1 MWSWKKLG
9 REGGERAREKKEV
22 KESWERK
29 RTIQWEKSDMV
40 ESSRVSAI
48 SPPPISADGCECKTL
63 SASIWGYQQSGKKE
77 RGGGREKGRQ
87 ALGLRGKLMSVC
99 KTPSPLVSQLSTL
112 LFLKLPM
119 VLHSGSDTMSS
130 ITLWCVWWSS
140 RTLFIW
146 KCLLTK
152 TLIAWWLKVERFLLF
167 GQSELEELKID
178 EQSMVNSCFRV

>member
-63 SASIWGYQQSGKKE
+63 SASIWGYQSGEKE
-77 RGGGREKGRQ
+77 RGWGREEGRG

-152 TLIAWWLKVERFLLF
+152 TLIAWWLSAFYWTIRNRSSKLN
-167 GQSELEELKID
+167 K
-178 EQSMVNSCFRV
+178 QSMVNSCFRV